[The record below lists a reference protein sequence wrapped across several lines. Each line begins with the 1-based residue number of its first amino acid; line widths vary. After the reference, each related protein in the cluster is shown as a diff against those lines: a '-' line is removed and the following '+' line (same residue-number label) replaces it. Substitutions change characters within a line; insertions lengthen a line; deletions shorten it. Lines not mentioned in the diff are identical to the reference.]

1 MNIPGFAL
9 WFIYGFTLSG
19 TLSFTDQRCMT
30 KFYGFFTSTFF
41 VLNKTLL
48 DEILLTDFLLLRL
61 KISGVGRVALFTVTM
76 LASDDVI
83 IFSFLNHN
91 NFVDAPLSSCG
102 NVANGQVKIITDT
115 LSWNSVFEIGLD
127 QRNGIGRSEAV
138 LTEAMFKIVGDVMSR
153 RMIGSVM
160 ISMMISV
167 VISVMVKVMITMV
180 IPVMVIMMLKMVMVG
195 FFAK

>member
-9 WFIYGFTLSG
+9 WFIDGFTLSG
-19 TLSFTDQRCMT
+19 TLSFTDQRCMA
-30 KFYGFFTSTFF
+30 KFYGFFTGTFF
-41 VLNKTLL
+41 VLNKTLF

-83 IFSFLNHN
+83 IFSFLHHN

-102 NVANGQVKIITDT
+102 NVANGQIKIITDT

-167 VISVMVKVMITMV
+167 MVKMMITMV
-180 IPVMVIMMLKMVMVG
+180 ISVVVIMMLKMVMVG